1 RHRRRSACGS
11 RSLLGPR
18 DRPDRLRKAW
28 AGEADIVAVALE
40 DAADPAHKEG
50 ARDVVV
56 DTLTEVGRRECGPAI
71 TVRVNAAGTEWTS
84 GDLAA
89 VEQLADVLDG
99 VLVPKAEDVEAVE
112 AVPGDLPVVAIV
124 ESARGVFAAGAL
136 AAHPRV

>member
-99 VLVPKAEDVEAVE
+99 VLVPKRSEE
-112 AVPGDLPVVAIV
+112 
-124 ESARGVFAAGAL
+124 R
-136 AAHPRV
+136 RVGKEVRTRCC